1 MTVQAERRDCT
12 VPAVAW
18 RWVGS
23 AMAALAVALTSTSN
37 AYGFERDELYFRM
50 LRPAWGYVDQ
60 PPLTPLLARLA
71 TSLSSAPW
79 VERVPAMVC
88 AVLSV
93 LVVALIT
100 RELGG
105 GAGAQGLCAWANSF
119 AAIPLVFG
127 HVLLTT
133 TIDLLVWPLTCLF
146 LIRALLRAEPRWWL
160 AVGATIGLST
170 YNKLLVVLLVVAL
183 VLGLVVTG
191 PRRALVDRWLWAG
204 AVLALAISCPN
215 LVYQATHDWPQL
227 TMSRA
232 LSDHNAGSVRIV
244 MWPYL
249 VLLLGPPLVPI
260 WVAGLVALRRR
271 PQWRTVRFLSTA
283 FAVLLVETFVGAGQL
298 YYPIG
303 LLTVIFAAG
312 CVPAADLLAR
322 SSVWRRTAWIA
333 IAVNAAVSAL
343 IALPLVP
350 RSVLAETPIPAINQT
365 VQDQIGWPEYAAQVA
380 AVYRSVPTS
389 EHAVLITSNY
399 GEAGALTRY
408 GPSLRLPRPYSGQN
422 QLYFDARP
430 PDRTSTA
437 VIVGGQLPDVRGEF
451 ASCAVATHLHNRAG
465 VDNEEVG
472 VPVAVC
478 RGPKRPWSTLWQ
490 HFQHYD

>member
-1 MTVQAERRDCT
+1 VTGQAQKGVRA
-12 VPAVAW
+12 PGVAW

-23 AMAALAVALTSTSN
+23 AMGTLAVALTATSN

-60 PPLTPLLARLA
+60 PPLTPSLARLA
-71 TSLSSAPW
+71 ASLSSSPW
-79 VERVPAMVC
+79 LERVPATLC

-105 GAGAQGLCAWANSF
+105 GAGAQALCAWSYSF

-133 TIDLLVWPLTCLF
+133 TIDLLIWPLTCLF
-146 LIRALLRAEPRWWL
+146 TIRALHRGESRWWL
-160 AVGATIGLST
+160 AAGATIGLST
-170 YNKLLVVLLVVAL
+170 YNKLLIVLLVVAL
-183 VLGLVVTG
+183 VVGVLISG
-191 PRRALVDRWLWAG
+191 PRQALLDRWLWAG
-204 AVLALAISCPN
+204 ALLALVLAVPN

-232 LSDHNAGSVRIV
+232 LSQHNAGSVRIV

-260 WVAGLVALRRR
+260 WIAGLVALHRR

-283 FAVLLVETFVGAGQL
+283 FAVLLLETFVGGGQL

-303 LLTVIFAAG
+303 LLAVVFAAG
-312 CVPAADLLAR
+312 CVPAAELLSR
-322 SSVWRRTAWIA
+322 SPAWRRTGWVA
-333 IAVNAAVSAL
+333 ISVNAAVAAL

-350 RSVLAETPIPAINQT
+350 ESVLAHTPIPVINQT

-380 AVYRSVPTS
+380 DVYRSVAGS
-389 EHAVLITSNY
+389 EHAVLIASNY
-399 GEAGALTRY
+399 GEAGALTRF
-408 GPSLRLPRPYSGQN
+408 GPPLGLPRPYSGQN
-422 QLYFDARP
+422 ELYFDARP
-430 PDRTSTA
+430 PDGTSTA
-437 VIVGGQLPDVRGEF
+437 VIVGGQFSDVREAF
-451 ASCAVATHLHNRAG
+451 ASCTVADHLHNRAG

-478 RGPKRPWSTLWQ
+478 RGPRRPWSELWRS
-490 HFQHYD
+490 FQHYD